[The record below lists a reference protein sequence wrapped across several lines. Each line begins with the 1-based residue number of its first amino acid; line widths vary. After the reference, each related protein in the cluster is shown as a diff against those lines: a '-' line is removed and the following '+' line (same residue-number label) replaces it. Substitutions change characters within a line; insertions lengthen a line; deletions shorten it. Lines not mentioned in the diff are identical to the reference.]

1 MQHYLKLPF
10 FYLLSFLLTACGG
23 EQWEKTKAPNTANSA
38 IDSAKL
44 AQIDQYIQSQM
55 SRQTI
60 PGLSLAIN
68 LDGKVALQKA
78 YGTTNVETKALVTSN
93 TIFQIGSVTKQFT
106 AASIMLLVQ
115 DGRLNLDQS
124 IRVFFSELPM
134 EWSGI
139 TVRHLLQH
147 TAGLYRGEGHLEAFD
162 AGKIYN
168 MNELVLAISKIPLRD
183 APGVSFEYSNIGYMV
198 LGALIEKI
206 SGKSYFVFLRERI
219 FSPLKMDSA
228 AAILSSTSNT
238 NIATGYTFN
247 EGKLV
252 PIDYSPTLRFWLSL
266 IAGTGGLQ
274 MSAPDLAKWDLALN
288 TEQILSKASLA
299 QMWEP
304 AKLQDGSNVPYGFAW
319 LLGEVN
325 NHTFVSH
332 NGSIFGFA
340 SHFERH
346 AAQRLSV
353 IVLVNGEVQ
362 SLDKMTAKIAAI
374 IYPDLDWVP
383 ANDSN
388 TQRGILVR
396 QLMDELVL
404 GKLVVDH
411 RFTPEMQTMLDQET
425 VTLFNDRFKAFGK
438 IERFFYVRQ
447 TKIGE
452 MNLAIYLAES
462 AFDRVTLAV
471 QVDANGKISFL
482 GIN

>member
-1 MQHYLKLPF
+1 MQHNLKLPF
-10 FYLLSFLLTACGG
+10 LYLLIFLLTACGG
-23 EQWEKTKAPNTANSA
+23 EQWEKKRTSNSANTA

-44 AQIDQYIQSQM
+44 AQIDQYVQAQM
-55 SRQTI
+55 RRQTI
-60 PGLSLAIN
+60 PGLSLAVN
-68 LDGKVALQKA
+68 LDGKSVLQKA
-78 YGTTNVETKALVTSN
+78 YGTRDVGTKALVTPN

-124 IRVFFSELPM
+124 IKIFFPELPA
-134 EWSGI
+134 EWAGI

-147 TAGLYRGEGHLEAFD
+147 TAGLYRGEEHLEVFD
-162 AGKIYN
+162 AEKNYSA
-168 MNELVLAISKIPLRD
+168 NELVLAISKIPLRA

-198 LGALIEKI
+198 LGALIEKL
-206 SGKSYFVFLRERI
+206 SGKAYFVFLRERI
-219 FSPLKMDSA
+219 FTPLKMDSA
-228 AAILSSTSNT
+228 AAILSSSANAD
-238 NIATGYTFN
+238 IATGYTMN
-247 EGKLV
+247 EGSLI

-266 IAGTGGLQ
+266 ISGTGGLQ

-288 TEQILSKASLA
+288 SEQILSKASLM
-299 QMWEP
+299 QMWAP
-304 AKLQDGSNVPYGFAW
+304 AKLQDGSSVPYGFAW
-319 LLGEVN
+319 LLGEI
-325 NHTFVSH
+325 NHQAFVSH
-332 NGSIFGFA
+332 NGSIFGFT

-362 SLDKMTAKIAAI
+362 SLDKLTAKIAAI
-374 IYPDLDWVP
+374 IDPSLDWVP

-388 TQRGILVR
+388 AQRGVLVR

-404 GKLVVDH
+404 GKLLVDH
-411 RFTPEMQTMLDQET
+411 RFTAEMQAILDQET
-425 VTLFNDRFKAFGK
+425 VSTFNERFKTFGK
-438 IERFFYVRQ
+438 VERFFYVKQ

-452 MNLAIYLAES
+452 MDLAIYLAES
-462 AFDRVTLAV
+462 AFDRVMLVA